1 MPSRA
6 RVLYELEYRIGSLS
20 NMSERP
26 LGASLYVGFLLDGGE
41 PRNEE
46 KFVSWVDLVED
57 FDALLEQVSTF
68 LDEGDPTTGETSPS
82 LPSTSRPSSPDTGET

>member
-6 RVLYELEYRIGSLS
+6 RVLYELEHRIGSLS
-20 NMSERP
+20 NMAERP

-57 FDALLEQVSTF
+57 FDAVLRDVSAF
-68 LDEGDPTTGETSPS
+68 LDEEDPTSGETRAS
-82 LPSTSRPSSPDTGET
+82 LPSTSRPSSPVTGET